1 MQPLAAKYGLKMVSP
16 TFNYGNI
23 EWSSGFLK
31 ACVDLADD
39 PEHPCDYSLIAAMA
53 IHDYKCSSKK
63 VQKRYGAKTGEFFTN
78 MQGALDGY
86 GGIDWASWL

>member
-1 MQPLAAKYGLKMVSP
+1 
-16 TFNYGNI
+16 
-23 EWSSGFLK
+23 
-31 ACVDLADD
+31 
-39 PEHPCDYSLIAAMA
+39 MA